1 MKIFLALIAIA
12 LLASVALAE
21 WHEFFNRP
29 VAPPKWTRG
38 HRASLQLPVSVT
50 IGLQQQNL
58 DWLDVRAPPQGFCYF
73 CVEWWLYFAR
83 MIISSSYLW
92 TENVLG
98 RV

>member
-1 MKIFLALIAIA
+1 
-12 LLASVALAE
+12 LLASVALGE

-58 DWLDVRAPPQGFCYF
+58 DWLDVRAPPRGFCYF
-73 CVEWWLYFAR
+73 CVERWLYFAR
-83 MIISSSYLW
+83 MMYLKFLLVDRKRSGPCQIPSRPC
-92 TENVLG
+92 TV
-98 RV
+98 